1 MQQHELKKAKS
12 VTQAVLYNIVEDLC
26 TFLLREVIPTEGKYH
41 DPTSVLANPEF
52 RALRDISKLKLSR
65 SDY

>member
-1 MQQHELKKAKS
+1 M
-12 VTQAVLYNIVEDLC
+12 TQAVLYNIVDDLC

-41 DPTSVLANPEF
+41 DRTSTLAKPEF
-52 RALRDISKLKLSR
+52 RALRDINRLKLTQ